1 MTSLRVV
8 VSANPA
14 ETFVG
19 VTAPRRVVVLS
30 STVTGPQGVPGADST
45 VPGPQGDPGEAGVG
59 VGAGGTTGQVLMKS
73 SNADYDTEWAT
84 PAGGG
89 DMLKSENLSG
99 LASAVTARTNLG
111 LGSAATVASTAF
123 DAAGAASAAQAAAI
137 AASQP
142 LDADLTALAAAG
154 NSAVLAA
161 TTASFLIA
169 DETKLDGIEA
179 GATADQSA
187 AEILA
192 ALLTVDGTGS
202 GLDAD
207 LLDGQS
213 SAAFAT
219 SGHTHTGVYEAVG
232 VAAALVD
239 DLSGVSDAAA
249 ARTNLG
255 LGTAATTA
263 ATDYATAV
271 QGSTADTAVQPART
285 ISTTA
290 PLTGGGDLSANRT
303 LAVSAA
309 SATAAGV
316 VELATTAEATTGTDT
331 SRAVTAAGVKA
342 VADLLVPKSLVD
354 AKGDLLVA
362 TAADTV
368 ARLAVGTNDYV
379 LTADSAEATGVKWAA
394 ASGGGGGISASF
406 GAIMTTTYAPVII
419 FTGGLSTTYAT
430 VQSREQAQ
438 PVIFARSATLTGIG
452 ISCSTLAASSVV
464 RLGLRAD
471 AAGLPGDLIADFGT
485 VDTSTTGA
493 KSITI
498 SQAVTAGTLYWVCV
512 AAQGGAPTL
521 SQTPSNTT
529 LLRVPTGIS
538 ASDGCYYR
546 DSITGALPTTY
557 TAAGTVGALQMV
569 WAKT

>member
-309 SATAAGV
+309 SDTAAGV

-331 SRAVTAAGVKA
+331 ARAVTAAGVKA
-342 VADLLVPKSLVD
+342 VADLKLSLV
-354 AKGDLLVA
+354 
-362 TAADTV
+362 AAGASVENVGAIESNVNTV
-368 ARLAVGTNDYV
+368 
-379 LTADSAEATGVKWAA
+379 A
-394 ASGGGGGISASF
+394 ASG
-406 GAIMTTTYAPVII
+406 
-419 FTGGLSTTYAT
+419 
-430 VQSREQAQ
+430 
-438 PVIFARSATLTGIG
+438 ATLTLDTSLCGVHNVTMDQ
-452 ISCSTLAASSVV
+452 SCTFTFSNPAPSGKCTIFTLILRGAYTPTWPASVDWPDATPPTYTTPSVYV
-464 RLGLRAD
+464 
-471 AAGLPGDLIADFGT
+471 FTT
-485 VDTSTTGA
+485 VDGGTTYLG
-493 KSITI
+493 
-498 SQAVTAGTLYWVCV
+498 SQAGKAYG
-512 AAQGGAPTL
+512 
-521 SQTPSNTT
+521 
-529 LLRVPTGIS
+529 
-538 ASDGCYYR
+538 
-546 DSITGALPTTY
+546 
-557 TAAGTVGALQMV
+557 
-569 WAKT
+569 